1 MSYLSILE
9 RKTNAMKRV
18 DVDNDEVLQILDR
31 LEKLSV
37 RPENPGVGYRNL
49 ETINALVNTLREKL
63 QIKVNISG

>member
-9 RKTNAMKRV
+9 RKSACMKRTE
-18 DVDNDEVLQILDR
+18 NDEILQILDR

-37 RPENPGVGYRNL
+37 RPENPGLGYRNL

-63 QIKVNISG
+63 ESKADVGS

>member
-1 MSYLSILE
+1 MSYLSLLE

-18 DVDNDEVLQILDR
+18 DNNDELFQILDR

-63 QIKVNISG
+63 ETKTNISG

>member
-9 RKTNAMKRV
+9 RKTVSMKRTE
-18 DVDNDEVLQILDR
+18 NDEILQIIDR

-63 QIKVNISG
+63 ESKSNVGT

>member
-1 MSYLSILE
+1 MSYLSLLE

-18 DVDNDEVLQILDR
+18 DNDEVFQILDR

-63 QIKVNISG
+63 ETKTNISG

>member
-9 RKTNAMKRV
+9 RKTVSMKRTE
-18 DVDNDEVLQILDR
+18 NDDILQIIDR

-63 QIKVNISG
+63 ASKTNVGT

>member
-9 RKTNAMKRV
+9 RKSASMKRTE
-18 DVDNDEVLQILDR
+18 NDEILQILDR

-37 RPENPGVGYRNL
+37 RPENPGLGYRNL

-63 QIKVNISG
+63 ESKVNVGS

>member
-9 RKTNAMKRV
+9 RKSACMKRTE
-18 DVDNDEVLQILDR
+18 NDEILQILDR

-37 RPENPGVGYRNL
+37 RPENPGLGYRNL

-63 QIKVNISG
+63 ESKVNVGS

>member
-1 MSYLSILE
+1 MTYLSILE
-9 RKTNAMKRV
+9 RKTASMKRSEQ
-18 DVDNDEVLQILDR
+18 DDILQILDR

-63 QIKVNISG
+63 GPDKAKIGG